1 MLLVPL
7 RFNCKLLLR
16 VRARLVTR
24 AAANS
29 ALVNLKLQKLD
40 PPMPSLWTSVQHE
53 PGIRLSKPD
62 CSISFP
68 FKFPSHW
75 CNTSRD
81 LPWQPFQVDENIDY
95 SLLMNMLISVTEFV
109 VLYFA
114 SFFNLHKF
122 KFSSCKWLRVWE
134 PSLPTAMVDLNWSQL
149 HLDYQWL
156 SEALLRAAPGSQ
168 TWILCRRPW
177 EGQNPNQLN
186 LFSLD
191 SCHLSSSRVWAA
203 YYE

>member
-1 MLLVPL
+1 
-7 RFNCKLLLR
+7 
-16 VRARLVTR
+16 
-24 AAANS
+24 
-29 ALVNLKLQKLD
+29 
-40 PPMPSLWTSVQHE
+40 MPSLWTSVQHE
-53 PGIRLSKPD
+53 PGIRLSNPD

-68 FKFPSHW
+68 SHCQW

-156 SEALLRAAPGSQ
+156 SEALLRAAPQAGSQ
-168 TWILCRRPW
+168 TLNFVQKGR
-177 EGQNPNQLN
+177 EGPEKGRSWQNPNQLN
-186 LFSLD
+186 FFSLD
-191 SCHLSSSRVWAA
+191 STFLVVESGSKLCTQWTFRFAQSHYSWMAS
-203 YYE
+203 Y